1 MRSPTSSK
9 GSQSSRRTRSRAIL
23 SAFDGEGVRN
33 ALLAAVTRIYE
44 SAPQTTLPQ
53 LLVTL
58 AIITAERDGRPH
70 TLATLVEQLN
80 MPYSTAS
87 RVVWSLTEEG
97 GDLGIVRYQPHPTD
111 RRKKY
116 LVVNQHKRDTA
127 ISKNMMQAMIEYYG
141 ESVKML
147 ERAG

>member
-1 MRSPTSSK
+1 MTTRDND
-9 GSQSSRRTRSRAIL
+9 RTRSRKRAGAML
-23 SAFDGEGVRN
+23 KAFDGEGVRN
-33 ALLAAVTRIYE
+33 ALLAAVTCIYE

-70 TLATLVEQLN
+70 TLATLVEQLK

-97 GDLGIVRYQPHPTD
+97 GDLGIVRYAPHPTD

-116 LVVNQHKRDTA
+116 LVVNQHNRDA
-127 ISKNMMQAMIEYYG
+127 AVSLNMMQAMVEYYG
-141 ESVKML
+141 DSVRLL
-147 ERAG
+147 ERVG